1 MATFIPTSNSRV
13 GKTGY
18 SGFTPTKNAGYKQ
31 STLFG
36 WQQQNKAALDILNRY
51 NEIIKSGGWMS
62 TDDRASYKAALDS
75 YTYSSKALRN
85 ASEFYGATYTPEERN
100 SWKNFFSQMNN
111 DYNSMNDFYNQFGDE
126 TSYGYY
132 AKKWSNDFEE
142 NSKYVS
148 TRYGDPHLNIWTGT
162 YDDTGFSDI
171 EYDYIN
177 KNTVASDI
185 KLTNDVVYGS
195 TAAGTDNTE
204 RLQMT
209 DDEIKI
215 FNYIY
220 KTEGKD
226 KAYEYVSYLE
236 SDLNARQRQATQE
249 AWAKYA
255 EEKPFEAS
263 AFSILTSP
271 IKGISYIG
279 QTADFIDD
287 GKIDQNAGYNKYS
300 HINSAIRNQVTQD
313 IAATKWG
320 EIGSFAYQTGM
331 SMGDFLFNTAITGG
345 NQALS
350 LALMGTSAAADTTIA
365 AKDRGLEDWQA
376 FTLGT
381 VAGAAE
387 IVTEKIGLDAL
398 FDTALLGK
406 NALGYVIKNAL
417 AEGGEEVGSSV
428 INLLT
433 DTIVSR
439 DKSYWNTAING
450 YMSRGADE
458 KTAFWRAVGDQALSL
473 GADFL
478 GGAISGGVMGGVGV
492 GIHSAGVAIEGSKIK
507 NGSIS
512 NPSLLTDVA
521 LSYDPSNIYAQ
532 KMQDKVAKGG
542 ELSNY
547 QVGKLAGQI
556 QSGMIEQDTSK
567 IKSAAESRL
576 AELGETGDISAI
588 ADALIKQVKG
598 EELSRADR
606 KVLDKSKALEERS
619 NGKIVRTSTVAE
631 RVANEL
637 KRENI
642 LSGQYS
648 SAWAEGIGT
657 KRVNADVYNRRESNN
672 TPARENTTGATSS
685 TTSSPPSPRERK
697 SAANVLVRNAEGK
710 AVKAEIQGV
719 EVEGDKATFT
729 LSNGEKVSEDKVT
742 FRTERE
748 ELVAKLATT
757 KVSRVQGFSTEAAT
771 AMIKGYDGNISPT
784 QYDKVFTEAF
794 KAGKEGASTSKVRQ
808 IASQNNVSEPVVF
821 AAYDIGREFAK
832 NDNSVLQST
841 KNNDIINYT
850 EATNESR
857 QSIPVR
863 EGSKWLAGANPEGQI
878 SRMEGSTGQI
888 ESRSESGRYADG
900 EVAGIVNK
908 GREVRVSDLGILGGS
923 EYQKVR
929 ILDNVEETADMK
941 AGREYAEARGLKV
954 RYYAG
959 DALTIES
966 KRGTIDKVNGYI
978 LGNNII
984 VRATSPDFTSKQLVR
999 HEVGHDMIAK
1009 GEVNIDKV
1017 RARVKEIFKS
1027 DEEVDQVAK
1036 YYEEA
1041 YADSGLNEEEIWEE
1055 VICDSLGDMNIFAKS
1070 NNWAEAAKHVGMTIP
1085 AIQQAVAETKVEG
1098 TQQTRGSPNSTAMYN
1113 TRDGSNGWGS
1123 VYGTA
1128 QEALNDAIARVDSK
1142 LSSAFTDEI
1151 STEKEHY
1158 AISDAIIAV
1167 QEDVRQD
1174 TITPIQGAKLLSEV
1188 YQRGGAEA
1196 LDRLYNHET
1205 GNLHPKALE
1214 RAKQYSTSADEA
1226 MEGKASRETLNEGEQ
1241 YGNEDQNPRVLAHG
1255 QKIASVGRSENNQRK
1270 QGDDSG
1276 NPPAQ
1281 MADNG
1286 AVSGRHEGKFG
1297 HNGKTESWLAANR
1310 FVSQESIN
1318 RFRQALLRDRAEL
1331 NSTDIN
1337 GKTVP
1342 RDILNAFKDT
1352 IFTDENGSLLVLYHW
1367 TPNKFL
1373 VFAKGD
1379 TGFHFGV
1386 YQAANDRRESK
1397 TEADRGADIVK
1408 AVYLNIKNPILLN
1421 DNFEW
1426 DALEISD
1433 QLLEKGLITLEQKS
1447 KITRMEGASYG
1458 AYDSPASAYVRK
1470 LLDDLGYDGILYA
1483 NKVEGKGTLS
1493 AMALY
1498 PDQIYTVSEES
1509 VGQKGKASRELDID
1523 SEGNE
1528 LSPAVAKRFA
1538 NSKVV
1543 DENGRLKVVYHGT
1556 VSGEFDIFDKS
1567 KGSVEGDFGSG
1578 FYFTDKETDVE
1589 KNYEF
1594 GGPDFDNKVW
1604 RRAEQIWDEDPDI
1617 DMEDAREQA
1626 KKELYKESHRFE
1638 VYLNIENPAIVG
1650 ETILFDND
1658 SYLSEYNEEDYDNY
1672 DDYIGDVDQLVTDDI
1687 DNIIWDIERNV
1698 DLYSNTDSIRNAL
1711 YEAYYEGGVSIE
1723 KFKERINELYLESNN
1738 GDVVSNEVTRQIIE
1752 SLGYDGIIDPT
1763 VATKFKNMGMEA
1775 DTTHYIVF
1783 KPNQI
1788 KDVGNKNPTDNPN
1801 IHYSRELDLIDY
1813 INEQV
1818 GEESD
1823 PNLTKTQ
1830 QVARVRGELENMHI
1844 GKAEIMSII
1853 KLADEMYDT
1862 WYSGVSTK
1870 SDFRYALAEATKLA
1884 FENKEGSFDKAY
1896 ELIFEIAREMAYNP
1910 KQLSGDAQLLVDI
1923 KNHIRGT
1930 TMSVHE
1936 ADKTSG
1942 EFDKYG
1948 GYNEF
1953 RKKHFGKFT
1962 LANSGL
1968 NVDTLYSELQEVY
1981 GEAFFP
1987 EVNTISEQLLQMA
2000 QVMDTPVSD
2009 FLDKSDAELQSDTG
2023 YLVNSLFKDLGD
2035 IWSKAM
2041 QNGAALDSQS
2051 KNKNLSNRELLANAL
2066 ETTIKNEAEQEKI
2079 TEYKSKIDELN
2090 KQSLKAFELRKEI
2103 KEISFSKG
2111 KRDSEKLK
2119 SLKEELRKTEN
2130 RINYYDRKLLQ
2141 LESTKA
2147 LKDVVERARSDAY
2160 KKAAEKGRENLHR
2173 NIEGR
2178 NKTAERHAIKA
2189 LKDKFVKMM
2198 DHPTDRQY
2206 IPANLISAMVDV
2218 CQMID
2223 TDTDLY
2229 KADGSINKAQQKRN
2243 EQMER
2248 LLKLRDEYAAL
2259 GKNPDP
2265 MYSGE
2270 FDQDILDYLD
2280 ELRQDYTG
2288 KSLNEMTLVELKEFR
2303 HILRAID
2310 ETLQDARKLIGW
2322 GETDSVYDAGDRI
2335 ISDQRAITE
2344 KRKGKGEKTAVSMV
2358 IDNSISPLRN
2368 VKRMADY
2375 KADSPLVK
2383 SFRDLELGVRKK
2395 NKFAMDAYKSF
2406 ETLTSGENA
2415 KKFEDAIYK
2424 PFGKEYVDKEGRK
2437 FHVSKMQMMQAI
2449 MSYNRELANDKLKH
2463 VSEGGFT
2470 FADLDLLNKGNL
2482 KEAIDPKNAHSVSF
2496 GAALATKFQSEL
2508 ASDSWAQEYMKTAEQ
2523 FFDGTAKDAINEA
2536 NMTLKHRIIATGSKY
2551 IPYEVNKDFVVR
2563 EITSE
2568 NDIQQTISG
2577 YGMMKDL
2584 KDGATQPLIITGL
2597 NNILER
2603 HIDQVSNIHGLA
2615 VPVRNFN
2622 KVWNVKAQDG
2632 STTVQEAIKRNFG
2645 DRGAK
2650 VMIQAVK
2657 DVQGSRIK
2665 PEWERVYSAIKGNVI
2680 GATFMGNGSVVTKQ
2694 VGSLFTATAKMKWRD
2709 PVSMIGNLLYT
2720 MANYKKISAEVD
2732 KYTASA
2738 WMRRQG
2744 MSDAELHSLTT
2755 EAKKKGVVRLVSKL
2769 PTAINPTKWISGMD
2783 SMVALS
2789 LWTYAK
2795 ADVAK
2800 QTGLSGEDLNKAAAE
2815 YYDDIIENTQSMS
2828 DALHRPEIQK
2838 SGGVISEALGTFKT
2852 DLYQGAGLMADALG
2866 EYRANPTKENANALA
2881 KAVTGNVMSAVWGSI
2896 MTTAFAL
2903 LRYKVNRYRDDE
2915 DDEIDAESWLKVQGS
2930 DLAGD
2935 LVGYIVPLFGGEV
2948 YDIVSAVI
2956 KGEQI
2961 ESFDNMVLE
2970 TINDFV
2976 NACVG
2981 VGNAVRQGDWAN
2993 ETAYKKLINSI
3004 GSIFGVPISNMTRL
3018 WEAINLHAQDIA
3030 NGELGSFEAGLTSPN
3045 ALRLYNAY
3053 IEGNADK
3060 IKKASR
3066 LYKDQKDIDSALR
3079 KQLREND
3086 PRMKEAANAYIAGD
3100 YAKYNALRAE
3110 IVSEG
3115 IFSNTLVT
3123 DALKAEINYIKNKD
3137 KESE

>member
-18 SGFTPTKNAGYKQ
+18 TGFTPTKNAGYKQ

-62 TDDRASYKAALDS
+62 TDDRARYKAALDS
-75 YTYSSKALRN
+75 YTYSSKALRD

-100 SWKNFFSQMNN
+100 SWKNSLSQMNN

-132 AKKWSNDFEE
+132 SKRWSNDFEE

-148 TRYGDPHLNIWTGT
+148 TRYGDPHLNVWSGT

-185 KLTNDVVYGS
+185 KLNDNVQYGS
-195 TAAGTDNTE
+195 TLAGTDNTE

-209 DDEIKI
+209 DDEIKT

-300 HINSAIRNQVTQD
+300 HINSAIRNQVTQN

-433 DTIVSR
+433 DTIVSG
-439 DKSYWNTAING
+439 DKSYWKTAINS

-478 GGAISGGVMGGVGV
+478 GGAISGGVMGGVGA

-521 LSYDPSNIYAQ
+521 LSYDTSNIYAQ

-556 QSGMIEQDTSK
+556 QSGIIEQDTSK
-567 IKSAAESRL
+567 IRSAAESRL

-588 ADALIKQVKG
+588 ADALTKQVKG

-606 KVLDKSKALEERS
+606 KVLDESKALEERS

-657 KRVNADVYNRRESNN
+657 KLVNSDVYNRRESNN

-685 TTSSPPSPRERK
+685 TTSDSPSPRGRK
-697 SAANVLVRNAEGK
+697 IAANVLVRNAEGK
-710 AVKAEIQGV
+710 AVRAEIQGV

-748 ELVAKLATT
+748 ALVAKLATT

-771 AMIKGYDGNISPT
+771 AMIKGYDGNTSPT

-794 KAGKEGASTSKVRQ
+794 KAGKEGASTSMVRQ

-821 AAYDIGREFAK
+821 AAYDIGREFS
-832 NDNSVLQST
+832 NSVLKSSSKSGT
-841 KNNDIINYT
+841 INIENT

-863 EGSKWLAGANPEGQI
+863 ESSKWLAGANPEGQV

-888 ESRSESGRYADG
+888 ESRSEVRRYADS
-900 EVAGIVNK
+900 EVAGIADK

-923 EYQKVR
+923 EHQKVR

-941 AGREYAEARGLKV
+941 EGREYAESRGLKV

-959 DALTIES
+959 DALTIET
-966 KRGTIDKVNGYI
+966 KRGTIDKVNAYI

-984 VRATSPDFTSKQLVR
+984 VRATSPDFTSKQFVR

-1009 GEVNIDKV
+1009 GEVNIDEV
-1017 RARVKEIFKS
+1017 RAKVKETFKS
-1027 DEEVDQVAK
+1027 NEEVDQVAK

-1041 YADSGLNEEEIWEE
+1041 YSGSGLNADEIWEE

-1070 NNWAEAAKHVGMTIP
+1070 NNWAEAAVHVGMTIP

-1098 TQQTRGSPNSTAMYN
+1098 TQQTRGSPDSTAVYN
-1113 TRDGSNGWGS
+1113 TRDGSNGWGG

-1128 QEALNDAIARVDSK
+1128 QEALNDAIARVDSN
-1142 LSSAFTDEI
+1142 LSSAFTEEI

-1214 RAKQYSTSADEA
+1214 RAMQYSTSAGEVT
-1226 MEGKASRETLNEGEQ
+1226 EGKASRDLYTLTNEYIREVTPDDRRRFNRSLADLTATMRDGEVRTFYIWATENVYVFRADGYMHGEMIRSYNGNDPQALEDFNNEYDRIDQDAETSAIWTE
-1241 YGNEDQNPRVLAHG
+1241 A
-1255 QKIASVGRSENNQRK
+1255 SENWKDQQRI
-1270 QGDDSG
+1270 DS
-1276 NPPAQ
+1276 
-1281 MADNG
+1281 
-1286 AVSGRHEGKFG
+1286 
-1297 HNGKTESWLAANR
+1297 
-1310 FVSQESIN
+1310 
-1318 RFRQALLRDRAEL
+1318 
-1331 NSTDIN
+1331 
-1337 GKTVP
+1337 
-1342 RDILNAFKDT
+1342 
-1352 IFTDENGSLLVLYHW
+1352 VLYEGRRRP
-1367 TPNKFL
+1367 TS
-1373 VFAKGD
+1373 
-1379 TGFHFGV
+1379 
-1386 YQAANDRRESK
+1386 ND
-1397 TEADRGADIVK
+1397 
-1408 AVYLNIKNPILLN
+1408 
-1421 DNFEW
+1421 
-1426 DALEISD
+1426 
-1433 QLLEKGLITLEQKS
+1433 
-1447 KITRMEGASYG
+1447 
-1458 AYDSPASAYVRK
+1458 
-1470 LLDDLGYDGILYA
+1470 
-1483 NKVEGKGTLS
+1483 TLS
-1493 AMALY
+1493 AGASKSDRTGDTEREWTNPRTEEEIHEIVNKVREMYGLE
-1498 PDQIYTVSEES
+1498 TVDYSK
-1509 VGQKGKASRELDID
+1509 QGKFSRELDV
-1523 SEGNE
+1523 EY
-1528 LSPAVAKRFA
+1528 LSAVNRGDMETAQRM
-1538 NSKVV
+1538 V
-1543 DENGRLKVVYHGT
+1543 DEAAKKAGYDSPKLYHGT
-1556 VSGEFDIFDKS
+1556 NRGGFTIFDDTKNDLAQKGFFFTTSPEVAKSYFKSENGTLYTEYTRMIKPLIIEGHRRSWDNLQFDIGNEAKAYKAVQRPDGWWTIQTIEGRVSIDGVVAWKNEEQAIQAYKNAPWTHPTRS
-1567 KGSVEGDFGSG
+1567 VLNTTRQIVRYAYNKGEYDGVII
-1578 FYFTDKETDVE
+1578 
-1589 KNYEF
+1589 KNTIDM
-1594 GGPDFDNKVW
+1594 GNSAAK
-1604 RRAEQIWDEDPDI
+1604 RRISTLYIPFSPEQIKSADP
-1617 DMEDAREQA
+1617 
-1626 KKELYKESHRFE
+1626 
-1638 VYLNIENPAIVG
+1638 V
-1650 ETILFDND
+1650 T
-1658 SYLSEYNEEDYDNY
+1658 Y
-1672 DDYIGDVDQLVTDDI
+1672 DD
-1687 DNIIWDIERNV
+1687 
-1698 DLYSNTDSIRNAL
+1698 
-1711 YEAYYEGGVSIE
+1711 
-1723 KFKERINELYLESNN
+1723 N
-1738 GDVVSNEVTRQIIE
+1738 GDVIPLSERFNPEE
-1752 SLGYDGIIDPT
+1752 
-1763 VATKFKNMGMEA
+1763 
-1775 DTTHYIVF
+1775 
-1783 KPNQI
+1783 
-1788 KDVGNKNPTDNPN
+1788 KD
-1801 IHYSRELDLIDY
+1801 IRYSREPDLIDY
-1813 INEQV
+1813 I
-1818 GEESD
+1818 GEKADGKEYK
-1823 PNLTKTQ
+1823 PLT
-1830 QVARVRGELENMHI
+1830 
-1844 GKAEIMSII
+1844 
-1853 KLADEMYDT
+1853 
-1862 WYSGVSTK
+1862 
-1870 SDFRYALAEATKLA
+1870 
-1884 FENKEGSFDKAY
+1884 
-1896 ELIFEIAREMAYNP
+1896 
-1910 KQLSGDAQLLVDI
+1910 
-1923 KNHIRGT
+1923 
-1930 TMSVHE
+1930 
-1936 ADKTSG
+1936 
-1942 EFDKYG
+1942 
-1948 GYNEF
+1948 
-1953 RKKHFGKFT
+1953 
-1962 LANSGL
+1962 
-1968 NVDTLYSELQEVY
+1968 
-1981 GEAFFP
+1981 
-1987 EVNTISEQLLQMA
+1987 
-2000 QVMDTPVSD
+2000 
-2009 FLDKSDAELQSDTG
+2009 
-2023 YLVNSLFKDLGD
+2023 
-2035 IWSKAM
+2035 
-2041 QNGAALDSQS
+2041 
-2051 KNKNLSNRELLANAL
+2051 NRELLANAL
-2066 ETTIKNEAEQEKI
+2066 ETTINNEAEQEKI

-2173 NIEGR
+2173 NVEGR
-2178 NKTAERHAIKA
+2178 HKSEARAKIKA
-2189 LKDKFVKMM
+2189 LKHNFEHMIE
-2198 DHPTDRQY
+2198 HPTDRQY
-2206 IPANLISAMVDV
+2206 VPKGLISAMVDV
-2218 CQMID
+2218 CDMID
-2223 TDTDLY
+2223 TSSPLY
-2229 KADGSINKAQQKRN
+2229 KADGSINKAQLARN
-2243 EQMER
+2243 ETRDR
-2248 LLKLRDEYAAL
+2248 LIKLSDEYKKI
-2259 GKNPDP
+2259 KNDPDA
-2265 MYSGE
+2265 MISQEYDEEIS
-2270 FDQDILDYLD
+2270 DYLD
-2280 ELRQDYTG
+2280 EIRQNYEG
-2288 KSLNEMTLVELKEFR
+2288 KNVSDMTLEELTELYR
-2303 HILRAID
+2303 TMRSID
-2310 ETLQDARKLIGW
+2310 ETLRDARKLIGW
-2322 GETDSVYDAGDRI
+2322 SDAESVYDAGDSI
-2335 ISDQRAITE
+2335 ISEQNKIAESRKNGKRSVAQKVDDGIANLSLSPMRATLKMAGYNEASSLYQLMRDVE
-2344 KRKGKGEKTAVSMV
+2344 K
-2358 IDNSISPLRN
+2358 
-2368 VKRMADY
+2368 
-2375 KADSPLVK
+2375 
-2383 SFRDLELGVRKK
+2383 GVRSKQ
-2395 NKFAMDAYKSF
+2395 KFVMDANKSF
-2406 ETLTSGENA
+2406 EKLTTGDNA
-2415 KKFEDAIYK
+2415 KKYEDAIYQ
-2424 PFGKEYVDKEGRK
+2424 PYGKELVDKNGNK
-2437 FHVSKMQMMQAI
+2437 FSVSKMQMMQAV
-2449 MSYNRELANDKLKH
+2449 MSYDREIANDKLHH
-2463 VSEGGFT
+2463 VSKGGFT
-2470 FADLDLLNKGNL
+2470 FADLKLLSKGKL
-2482 KEAIDPKNAHSVSF
+2482 REAISAENAHTVTL
-2496 GAALATKFQSEL
+2496 GAEL
-2508 ASDSWAQEYMKTAEQ
+2508 AVKFKTELAKDKWAQEYIATAKH
-2523 FFDGTAKDAINEA
+2523 FFDETAKNAVNET
-2536 NMTLKHRIIATGSKY
+2536 NLKLKHRIVATGNDY
-2551 IPYEVNKDFVVR
+2551 IPYEVNKDYVVR

-2568 NDIQQTISG
+2568 NDIQQVISS
-2577 YGMMKDL
+2577 YGML
-2584 KDGATQPLIITGL
+2584 KDIKAGATQPLIITGL
-2597 NNILER
+2597 NNVLDR
-2603 HIDQVSNIHGLA
+2603 HIEQVGNIQGLA
-2615 VPVRNFN
+2615 IPIRNFN
-2622 KVWNVKAQDG
+2622 KVWNVKASDG
-2632 STTVQEAIKRNFG
+2632 STTVQEMIGKNWGDGGKKVITQAI
-2645 DRGAK
+2645 
-2650 VMIQAVK
+2650 K
-2657 DVQGSRIK
+2657 DVQGSRISNQSDLYK
-2665 PEWERVYSAIKGNVI
+2665 KIKGNVI
-2680 GATFMGNGSVVTKQ
+2680 GSTFILNGSVVFKQ
-2694 VGSLFTATAKMKWRD
+2694 VGSMFAATSMIDYRD
-2709 PVSMIGNLLYT
+2709 PASMVGNLIYT
-2720 MANYKKISAEVD
+2720 MANYDKIAAEVD
-2732 KYTASA
+2732 KYTAA
-2738 WMRRQG
+2738 VWMRRQG
-2744 MSDAELHSLTT
+2744 LSDAEMHTLKT
-2755 EAKKKGVVRLVSKL
+2755 EAQKSKLGRFASKL
-2769 PTAINPTKWISGMD
+2769 PAVVNPSKWISAMD
-2783 SMVALS
+2783 SSVALS
-2789 LWTYAK
+2789 LWKYAK
-2795 ADVAK
+2795 QDVAK
-2800 QTGLSGEDLNKAAAE
+2800 RTGLSGEELNRATAE
-2815 YYDDIIENTQSMS
+2815 HYEDVIEYTQSMT

-2838 SGGVISEALGTFKT
+2838 SDNIASELFGMFKT
-2852 DLYQGAGLMADALG
+2852 DLYQGAGQLRVAAGQWAADKSS
-2866 EYRANPTKENANALA
+2866 ANSKKLA
-2881 KAVTGNVMSAVWGSI
+2881 KTIASSLSSICWGALMTSVW
-2896 MTTAFAL
+2896 AL
-2903 LRYKVNRYRDDE
+2903 IRYKVNPYRDEEDE
-2915 DDEIDAESWLKVQGS
+2915 LTPESWLKI
-2930 DLAGD
+2930 AGAD
-2935 LVGYIVPLFGGEV
+2935 VASEMIGYVVPLFGGEV
-2948 YDIVSAVI
+2948 A
-2956 KGEQI
+2956 
-2961 ESFDNMVLE
+2961 
-2970 TINDFV
+2970 
-2976 NACVG
+2976 
-2981 VGNAVRQGDWAN
+2981 
-2993 ETAYKKLINSI
+2993 
-3004 GSIFGVPISNMTRL
+3004 GSIFSIANGGSAEDLDSVSLTAVNELIDAIEKATKYIKDGEMPSAKVYTNILAKFASVFGVPANNVIRL
-3018 WEAINLHAQDIA
+3018 IDAIKLHAEDIA
-3030 NGELGSFEAGLTSPN
+3030 NNEFLSFEAGLTSPN

-3053 IEGNADK
+3053 IEGDADK